1 MSLFDSKNYKIEE
14 KYDFQRI
21 YSLIEN
27 YAEIRDSNNQHLKRL
42 KDFEIPLESSSNF
55 DMSIDIVNSPSH
67 AASDSI
73 IMFIKL
79 SMSNNQTHKKCRD
92 KWKIFDVHNHKK
104 VESKNSKSR
113 FIPTCHH
120 CDIIGHIRPNY
131 F

>member
-1 MSLFDSKNYKIEE
+1 
-14 KYDFQRI
+14 
-21 YSLIEN
+21 LIEN

-42 KDFEIPLESSSNF
+42 KDFETGRVKLFEKIKSLEDALKESQIPLESSSNF